1 MHYHEP
7 GNPGEIPMMLH
18 TTTPQRID
26 AITAEIMQIA
36 AQEPIGNSVEA
47 TRRLHRLNAV
57 VEALIRQQEA
67 NPAQA
72 PFRLSAS

>member
-1 MHYHEP
+1 
-7 GNPGEIPMMLH
+7 MMNLY

-57 VEALIRQQEA
+57 VEALIAQQA
-67 NPAQA
+67 NREQMIP
-72 PFRLSAS
+72 LTSA